1 MEAVAAMDAQA
12 QQLERDVFE
21 PPVIN
26 PWRLP
31 PSREQIRFATDLCRS
46 ELPLPQRTIDGF
58 ATMSRYEMSNLIR
71 CLTVARAR
79 RVAAQPRNRSWRL
92 VPVDR

>member
-1 MEAVAAMDAQA
+1 MEAVDAMDAQT
-12 QQLERDVFE
+12 QQLEREAFQ
-21 PPVIN
+21 PPTVN

-46 ELPLPQRTIDGF
+46 ELQFPQRTIDGF

-71 CLTVARAR
+71 CLTVARAKR
-79 RVAAQPRNRSWRL
+79 LRNAPRDRAWRL
-92 VPVDR
+92 VL